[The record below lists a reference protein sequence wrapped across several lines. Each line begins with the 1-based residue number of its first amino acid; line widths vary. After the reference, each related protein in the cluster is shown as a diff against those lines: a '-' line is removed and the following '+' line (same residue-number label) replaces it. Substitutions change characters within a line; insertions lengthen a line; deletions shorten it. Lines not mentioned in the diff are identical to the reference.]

1 MLSIMRFFVW
11 IVVDTVM
18 HTDMGPCLRTCWKL
32 SERKAAAAAATVRSK
47 KWSHTNDFN
56 TKYEN
61 DLNCWTEEMYDASIQ
76 SYAQDSHKMVECIE
90 RDTFQTQDINKRCFS
105 RVFCVCVCLLLLVRI
120 KKKSNWTAQSYIPV
134 NAWTTGSCCRGKL
147 ALHYLFNCDMCCVRV
162 FFSFYA
168 SLFATQVCAQLSKL
182 NHSIAVLKSFFILLF
197 FFAKRFFF
205 YRFNSWWLFFLLVIV
220 FCCCC
225 CCFFSLRQR
234 FMTMSDLIDF
244 TTFFR
249 HSFFTRQC
257 FFSGWLH
264 STGQAAPIY
273 WRA

>member
-1 MLSIMRFFVW
+1 MPLSAIRNGFGNGWRNAKKTEWWSAFIATAVRPVMLSIMRFFVW

-162 FFSFYA
+162 FF
-168 SLFATQVCAQLSKL
+168 
-182 NHSIAVLKSFFILLF
+182 
-197 FFAKRFFF
+197 
-205 YRFNSWWLFFLLVIV
+205 FFLRV
-220 FCCCC
+220 
-225 CCFFSLRQR
+225 
-234 FMTMSDLIDF
+234 T
-244 TTFFR
+244 FR
-249 HSFFTRQC
+249 H
-257 FFSGWLH
+257 
-264 STGQAAPIY
+264 TGVCPTLKTQS
-273 WRA
+273 